1 MPKEYEPSFKKEV
14 IRRYEQGVSLNALS
28 QEFHV
33 ALSTLYHWRKEYCSI
48 QTVSHTYTP
57 KEFDMLIR
65 RLQKAEH
72 ELAIIRQTGYLSR
85 MPLQEKLAA
94 LERLYNQPENS
105 FSVHELCEAL
115 DVARGTFYNHIFRR
129 ADRTKYER
137 EQEDLMQKV
146 QQIFDDSGQRFGAE
160 KIRVTLAAGGI
171 RVSTRR
177 ITAIMQELDLH
188 SVRPE
193 AKKDFKK
200 RQQVR
205 KQNLLKR
212 DFFAAHPNQVWVSD
226 ITYFRVNGYWLYFC
240 AILDLCSRRVVS
252 FRISRNAS
260 TNLVTSTFRK
270 AYQDRGQPK
279 NLTFHSDRGAQYTSS
294 AFTALLQKCGVRQS
308 FSASGRPH
316 DNAVAESF
324 FASFKKEEAYRREYT
339 SEQSFRK
346 SVERYV
352 AFYNTSRPH
361 QTLNYQTPQ
370 AFEAA
375 CTGSL

>member
-1 MPKEYEPSFKKEV
+1 
-14 IRRYEQGVSLNALS
+14 
-28 QEFHV
+28 
-33 ALSTLYHWRKEYCSI
+33 
-48 QTVSHTYTP
+48 
-57 KEFDMLIR
+57 
-65 RLQKAEH
+65 
-72 ELAIIRQTGYLSR
+72 
-85 MPLQEKLAA
+85 
-94 LERLYNQPENS
+94 
-105 FSVHELCEAL
+105 
-115 DVARGTFYNHIFRR
+115 
-129 ADRTKYER
+129 
-137 EQEDLMQKV
+137 MQKV
-146 QQIFDDSGQRFGAE
+146 QRIFDDSSQRFGTE
-160 KIRVTLAAGGI
+160 KIRVTLAACGI

-200 RQQVR
+200 RQQAR

-212 DFFAAHPNQVWVSD
+212 DFFAACPNQVWVSD

-240 AILDLCSRRVVS
+240 AILDLCSRRVVG

-260 TNLVTSTFRK
+260 TNLVTSAFRK

-279 NLTFHSDRGAQYTSS
+279 NLTFHSDRGAQYSS
-294 AFTALLQKCGVRQS
+294 GAFTALLQKCGVRQS

-346 SVERYV
+346 SVEQYV

-375 CTGSL
+375 CMESL

>member
-1 MPKEYEPSFKKEV
+1 MVVY
-14 IRRYEQGVSLNALS
+14 
-28 QEFHV
+28 
-33 ALSTLYHWRKEYCSI
+33 
-48 QTVSHTYTP
+48 
-57 KEFDMLIR
+57 
-65 RLQKAEH
+65 
-72 ELAIIRQTGYLSR
+72 
-85 MPLQEKLAA
+85 
-94 LERLYNQPENS
+94 QPENS

-146 QQIFDDSGQRFGAE
+146 QRIFDDSSQRFGTE
-160 KIRVTLAAGGI
+160 KIRVTLAACGI

-200 RQQVR
+200 RQQAR

-212 DFFAAHPNQVWVSD
+212 DFFAACPNQVWVSD

-240 AILDLCSRRVVS
+240 AILDLCSRRVVG

-260 TNLVTSTFRK
+260 TNLVTSAFRK

-279 NLTFHSDRGAQYTSS
+279 NLTFHSDRGAQYTSG

-324 FASFKKEEAYRREYT
+324 FASFKKKRRTAE
-339 SEQSFRK
+339 S
-346 SVERYV
+346 
-352 AFYNTSRPH
+352 
-361 QTLNYQTPQ
+361 TPQ
-370 AFEAA
+370 NRVFEKASNNMLHFIIPA
-375 CTGSL
+375 GRIKR

>member
-1 MPKEYEPSFKKEV
+1 
-14 IRRYEQGVSLNALS
+14 
-28 QEFHV
+28 
-33 ALSTLYHWRKEYCSI
+33 
-48 QTVSHTYTP
+48 
-57 KEFDMLIR
+57 MLIR

-212 DFFAAHPNQVWVSD
+212 DFFAAHPNQVWE
-226 ITYFRVNGYWLYFC
+226 I
-240 AILDLCSRRVVS
+240 
-252 FRISRNAS
+252 
-260 TNLVTSTFRK
+260 
-270 AYQDRGQPK
+270 
-279 NLTFHSDRGAQYTSS
+279 
-294 AFTALLQKCGVRQS
+294 
-308 FSASGRPH
+308 GRAH
-316 DNAVAESF
+316 V
-324 FASFKKEEAYRREYT
+324 
-339 SEQSFRK
+339 
-346 SVERYV
+346 
-352 AFYNTSRPH
+352 
-361 QTLNYQTPQ
+361 
-370 AFEAA
+370 
-375 CTGSL
+375 

>member
-137 EQEDLMQKV
+137 EQEDLMQRYSRSLMTAASV
-146 QQIFDDSGQRFGAE
+146 LARRRF
-160 KIRVTLAAGGI
+160 V
-171 RVSTRR
+171 
-177 ITAIMQELDLH
+177 
-188 SVRPE
+188 
-193 AKKDFKK
+193 
-200 RQQVR
+200 
-205 KQNLLKR
+205 
-212 DFFAAHPNQVWVSD
+212 
-226 ITYFRVNGYWLYFC
+226 
-240 AILDLCSRRVVS
+240 
-252 FRISRNAS
+252 
-260 TNLVTSTFRK
+260 
-270 AYQDRGQPK
+270 
-279 NLTFHSDRGAQYTSS
+279 
-294 AFTALLQKCGVRQS
+294 
-308 FSASGRPH
+308 
-316 DNAVAESF
+316 
-324 FASFKKEEAYRREYT
+324 
-339 SEQSFRK
+339 
-346 SVERYV
+346 
-352 AFYNTSRPH
+352 
-361 QTLNYQTPQ
+361 
-370 AFEAA
+370 
-375 CTGSL
+375 